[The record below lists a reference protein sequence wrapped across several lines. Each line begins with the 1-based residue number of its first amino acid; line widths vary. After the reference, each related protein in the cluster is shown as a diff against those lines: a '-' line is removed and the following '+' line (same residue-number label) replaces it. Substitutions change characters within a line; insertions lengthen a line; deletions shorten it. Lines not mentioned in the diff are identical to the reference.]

1 MPDNSPD
8 LCQIKISIILLSR
21 GISTL
26 RKSLV
31 KNGLK
36 FFVLLAF
43 GFRQIIHLK
52 IIKSCTLIAVQGLYF
67 LLQNMLCNKIKFN
80 KRLMVFAT
88 GFNSGITASTHLL
101 TLLTLFNCHIR
112 NNPLKP
118 GNVLYKKR
126 YRTEKC
132 LEQ

>member
-88 GFNSGITASTHLL
+88 GFKTVESLHQ
-101 TLLTLFNCHIR
+101 HIF
-112 NNPLKP
+112 
-118 GNVLYKKR
+118 
-126 YRTEKC
+126 
-132 LEQ
+132 